1 MARTQPMS
9 KTRNIGIM
17 AHVDAGKT
25 TTSERIL
32 YYTGK
37 THKIGEVHEGA
48 ATMDWMAQEQ
58 ERGITITSAATTAE
72 WKGHTFNLIDTPGH
86 IDFNI
91 EVKRSVRVLD
101 GVIAAFDAVSGVEPQ
116 SETNWG
122 HASNYGVPRLCYVNK
137 MDRVGANFLRCVEM
151 MKERLRANAVP
162 IQLPVGAEDN
172 FQGVIDLVEMKA
184 LIWKGEELGASW
196 DVVEIPAEY
205 KAEAEKWHNNLVET
219 AVEYNDDAMNA
230 YLEGKE
236 PSVETLKKC
245 IREGT
250 VTMKMF
256 PVLCGSSFKNKGV
269 QPLLD
274 AVIAYLPAPDEIA
287 DANVEADLPDGTT
300 KTLKIG
306 DEQPLG
312 ALAFKI
318 ATDPYVGTLTFVR
331 VYTGVISS
339 GTAVYNSTRQRTERI
354 GRIVRMHANKREEV
368 TELRTGD
375 IGALIGLKD
384 TRTGDTLCSE
394 NNEFVLENIKAMDP
408 VIAMA
413 VEPKSK
419 ADQEKMGIG
428 LGKLMS
434 EDPSFRVYTDEETG
448 QTILAG
454 VGELHLDI
462 MVDRLK
468 REHKVEV
475 NTGAPQVSYRETI
488 TKTAECEGK
497 HVKQSGGRGQFG
509 HAWVK
514 FEPNETGKGFEFIN
528 AIVGG
533 VVPKEYIP
541 AIQDGIEESLKNG
554 MYAGYPVVDVKA
566 TLFDGSYHDV
576 DSSEMAFK
584 MAGILAVKEA
594 AKKCAPQLLEPIMKM
609 EVTVPSDFMG
619 DVIGDLSSRRGQIT
633 GDRRPL
639 RPNRGQGLRAAGQ
652 PVRLRHH
659 LALHDPR
666 PWQPQHG
673 VRPLRSGSLQR
684 GPGNPSQTRRLTA
697 PSQKRASK
705 ALFFWHGLVS
715 PLNYSYAH
723 HPPPPPPLLSAGRR
737 NRSARCHHHKPART
751 PQMDAMG
758 PERPNTGRPRSHHP
772 PLPEKGSR
780 RQRMDSRPLPDRW
793 NFPWQQRLSVRGCRN
808 AGIRNRLL
816 ARHPPHWQRLRHR
829 GRKSPDQPSL
839 PSIRRQPCEYS
850 LPSRKPR
857 QRVRR
862 QAPGLYLRGPPPQPS
877 PPHERLPL
885 RHPHLCSH
893 ARKLATNS
901 H

>member
-1 MARTQPMS
+1 MARTTPIS
-9 KTRNIGIM
+9 KVRNIGIM

-32 YYTGK
+32 FYTGR

-58 ERGITITSAATTAE
+58 ERGITITSAATTAQ
-72 WKGHTFNLIDTPGH
+72 WKDYQINLIDTPGH

-101 GVIAAFDAVSGVEPQ
+101 GLIAAFCSVSGVEPQ

-122 HASNYGVPRLCYVNK
+122 HATNYGVPRLCYVNK
-137 MDRVGANFLRCVEM
+137 MDRIGADFFRAISM
-151 MKERLRANAVP
+151 IRERLRSNAVA
-162 IQLPVGAEDN
+162 IQLPIGKEDG
-172 FQGVIDLVEMKA
+172 FCGMIDLVTMKA
-184 LIWKGEELGASW
+184 YVWKGEELNP
-196 DVVEIPAEY
+196 VIEEIPADLKA
-205 KAEAEKWHNNLVET
+205 KAEEMRAELIEA
-219 AVEYNDDAMNA
+219 AVEMDDDAMNA
-230 YLEGKE
+230 YLEGTE
-236 PSVETLKKC
+236 PDEATLKKC
-245 IREGT
+245 IRKGT
-250 VTMKMF
+250 LSMKIF

-269 QPLLD
+269 PVLLD
-274 AVIAYLPAPDEIA
+274 AVLDYLPSPDEI
-287 DANVEADLPDGTT
+287 DPKNLEGTLEDGTEVVMT
-300 KTLKIG
+300 VG
-306 DEQPLG
+306 DDQPMG

-339 GTAVYNSTRQRTERI
+339 GNAVLNSTRDRSERI

-368 TELRTGD
+368 TELRAGD

-384 TRTGDTLCSE
+384 TRTGDTLCAESRPII
-394 NNEFVLENIKAMDP
+394 LETIKAMDP

-419 ADQEKMGIG
+419 GDQEKMGIG
-428 LGKLMS
+428 LGKLMA

-475 NTGAPQVSYRETI
+475 NVGAPQVSYRETI
-488 TKTAECEGK
+488 TKTAECEGSHK
-497 HVKQSGGRGQFG
+497 KQSGGRGQYG
-509 HAWVK
+509 HCWIK
-514 FEPNETGKGFEFIN
+514 FEPNETGKGFEFVN

-541 AIQDGIEESLKNG
+541 AIQAGVEESLKNG

-609 EVTVPSDFMG
+609 EVTVPAEFMG

-633 GDRRPL
+633 GTEDRFGQTVVKAFVPL
-639 RPNRGQGLRAAGQ
+639 ANLFGYVTSLRSMTQGRGSPSMEFDHYDPVPSNVATEIAAKRAA
-652 PVRLRHH
+652 
-659 LALHDPR
+659 
-666 PWQPQHG
+666 
-673 VRPLRSGSLQR
+673 
-684 GPGNPSQTRRLTA
+684 
-697 PSQKRASK
+697 
-705 ALFFWHGLVS
+705 
-715 PLNYSYAH
+715 
-723 HPPPPPPLLSAGRR
+723 
-737 NRSARCHHHKPART
+737 
-751 PQMDAMG
+751 
-758 PERPNTGRPRSHHP
+758 
-772 PLPEKGSR
+772 
-780 RQRMDSRPLPDRW
+780 
-793 NFPWQQRLSVRGCRN
+793 
-808 AGIRNRLL
+808 
-816 ARHPPHWQRLRHR
+816 
-829 GRKSPDQPSL
+829 
-839 PSIRRQPCEYS
+839 
-850 LPSRKPR
+850 
-857 QRVRR
+857 
-862 QAPGLYLRGPPPQPS
+862 
-877 PPHERLPL
+877 
-885 RHPHLCSH
+885 
-893 ARKLATNS
+893 
-901 H
+901 

>member
-1 MARTQPMS
+1 MARTTPMS
-9 KTRNIGIM
+9 KVRNIGIM

-32 YYTGK
+32 YYTGR

-72 WKGHTFNLIDTPGH
+72 WKGYTFNLIDTPGH

-137 MDRVGANFLRCVEM
+137 MDRVGSNFLRCVDM

-162 IQLPVGAEDN
+162 IQLPIGSEDN
-172 FQGVIDLVEMKA
+172 FKGMIDLVEMKA
-184 LIWKGEELGASW
+184 LVYNGEELGATW
-196 DVVEIPAEY
+196 DVLDIPAEL
-205 KAEAEKWHNNLVET
+205 KAEADKWHNNLVEV
-219 AVEYNDDAMNA
+219 AVEFDDEAMNA
-230 YLEGKE
+230 YLEGNE

-245 IREGT
+245 IRKGT
-250 VTMKMF
+250 VEMKMF

-274 AVIAYLPAPDEIA
+274 AVIAYLPAPDEI
-287 DANVEADLPDGTT
+287 DEENVKAELPDGSEI
-300 KTLKIG
+300 TLKIG
-306 DEQPLG
+306 DDQPLG

-339 GTAVYNSTRQRTERI
+339 GTAVYNATRQRSERI
-354 GRIVRMHANKREEV
+354 GRIVKMHANKREEV
-368 TELRTGD
+368 TELRAGD

-384 TRTGDTLCSE
+384 TRTGDTLCAE
-394 NNEFVLENIKAMDP
+394 GKDYMLETIKAMDP

-419 ADQEKMGIG
+419 GDQEKMGIG
-428 LGKLMS
+428 LGKLMA

-488 TKTAECEGK
+488 TKTAECEGSHK
-497 HVKQSGGRGQFG
+497 KQSGGRGQYG
-509 HAWVK
+509 HCWVK
-514 FEPNETGKGFEFIN
+514 FEPNETGKGFEFVN

-541 AIQDGIEESLKNG
+541 AIQAGIEESLKNG

-633 GDRRPL
+633 GTEDRFGQTVVKAFVPL
-639 RPNRGQGLRAAGQ
+639 ANLFGYVTSLRSMTQGRGSPSMEFDHYDPVPSNVATEIAAKRAA
-652 PVRLRHH
+652 
-659 LALHDPR
+659 
-666 PWQPQHG
+666 
-673 VRPLRSGSLQR
+673 
-684 GPGNPSQTRRLTA
+684 
-697 PSQKRASK
+697 
-705 ALFFWHGLVS
+705 
-715 PLNYSYAH
+715 
-723 HPPPPPPLLSAGRR
+723 
-737 NRSARCHHHKPART
+737 
-751 PQMDAMG
+751 
-758 PERPNTGRPRSHHP
+758 
-772 PLPEKGSR
+772 
-780 RQRMDSRPLPDRW
+780 
-793 NFPWQQRLSVRGCRN
+793 
-808 AGIRNRLL
+808 
-816 ARHPPHWQRLRHR
+816 
-829 GRKSPDQPSL
+829 
-839 PSIRRQPCEYS
+839 
-850 LPSRKPR
+850 
-857 QRVRR
+857 
-862 QAPGLYLRGPPPQPS
+862 
-877 PPHERLPL
+877 
-885 RHPHLCSH
+885 
-893 ARKLATNS
+893 
-901 H
+901 